1 MLGKNKINLFVLFSI
16 LFCFFFFLPLSSVS
30 AQSELEELKQRIE
43 QLEGKVEKQEKEQ
56 KDILGKLSENITI
69 TGAIELD
76 YTYKDPSS
84 TTVANSDS
92 TSNLDIG
99 TVQLGVEAKFHEWVT
114 GNFVLKGEN
123 LDDGT
128 NDRVFWDEATITIQK
143 EGFPLYFVGGKRG
156 QPFGVF
162 NSHLISDPITK
173 DCYEVAKSGATIGF
187 TPDLLGLDMSA
198 TVYKGEV
205 LADKLSG
212 ASYGW
217 ARDPAPNPDP
227 TDNVDSYVL
236 NVSIAP
242 IEGLNLSTY
251 FDSEPGQG
259 SRNETAGGTIEY
271 QIGIFTFDAE
281 YVAALEREKNAPDNK
296 EYKESAWFGAI
307 ACQVID
313 PLEIALRYE
322 AFDDDKSG
330 NQDGSLENRYSVGA
344 NYKLFEKDNFTTTLM
359 LEYRRSNYEK
369 AAGSTV
375 DDTVDEV
382 FARVAIEF

>member
-1 MLGKNKINLFVLFSI
+1 MKRLLIMMVIFIFGLVFLG
-16 LFCFFFFLPLSSVS
+16 SSPVF
-30 AQSELEELKQRIE
+30 AGDVEDLYERIE
-43 QLEGKVEKQEKEQ
+43 QLEEKVKKQEEKTELLGKV
-56 KDILGKLSENITI
+56 GENITI

-76 YTYKDPSS
+76 YSYTDPSD
-84 TTVANSDS
+84 TTVVNSDS
-92 TSNLDIG
+92 TSDLDIG

-123 LDDGT
+123 LDN
-128 NDRVFWDEATITIQK
+128 NDRVFWDEAIITIQK
-143 EGFPLYFVGGKRG
+143 EGFPLYFVGGHRG

-173 DCYEVAKSGATIGF
+173 DCYEVVKSGATIGF
-187 TPDLLGLDMSA
+187 TPDFLGLDISA

-205 LADKLSG
+205 LADKLTEAG
-212 ASYGW
+212 YGW
-217 ARDPAPNPDP
+217 ERDPNPNPDP
-227 TDNVDSYVL
+227 TDDVDSYIF
-236 NVSIAP
+236 NVSLAP
-242 IEGLNLSTY
+242 VEGLSLSAY

-281 YVAALEREKNAPDNK
+281 YIAALEREKNAAANK

-313 PLEIALRYE
+313 PLEIAVRYE
-322 AFDDDKSG
+322 AFDDDISG
-330 NQDGSLENRYSVGA
+330 DQDGNLENAYSIGA
-344 NYKLFEKDNFTTTLM
+344 NYTLFEKDDFATTLM
-359 LEYRRSNYEK
+359 LQYRRANLEK